1 MEKNVE
7 RQLELFMRTLT
18 GLVETHYQTR
28 FPNLDVPK
36 MTLSKGR
43 KYAKIVKESNQ
54 RTVHSFVDLS
64 NGDILMAA
72 TFNAPAKHARGNI
85 FDNNCG
91 VGTAVSAYGAN
102 YLR

>member
-7 RQLELFMRTLT
+7 RQLELYVRKLT
-18 GLVETHYQTR
+18 GLIENHYQTR
-28 FPNLDVPK
+28 FSNLPVPK
-36 MTLSKGR
+36 VELSKGR
-43 KYAKIVKESNQ
+43 KYAKIVKVDNQ
-54 RTVHSFVDLS
+54 RTVHSFVDLR

-91 VGTAVSAYGAN
+91 VGTAVTVYGAR
-102 YLR
+102 YL

>member
-7 RQLELFMRTLT
+7 RQLELFMRKLT

-28 FPNLDVPK
+28 FPNLEVPK
-36 MTLSKGR
+36 MTISKGR

-72 TFNAPAKHARGNI
+72 GWNAPAKTARGSI
-85 FDNNCG
+85 FDTNCG
-91 VGTAVSAYGAN
+91 VGTAVTVYGAR
-102 YLR
+102 YL